1 MNSTTTSSTVRSSAA
16 TRPSARSGADTDART
31 QRLPIHGAWPFW
43 GAAAGVLG
51 AVGHLLTMPTLSEAE
66 YLQGPAYMEQ
76 LDRGGFHVGIVAGM
90 AAVFCLLFFAAGWR
104 RLLHQGEQG
113 GGGGSLAAAVVPL
126 ALTASA
132 GAMLLGYGFKGSLA
146 IYLPG
151 GSDAGTMPY
160 DGLYSL
166 FMFNDLGPY
175 MAWWGVAMAGIAIA
189 WLALRERALPLW
201 FGVVSVLFALP
212 PIGMLLVTGLP
223 GFPGVVH
230 PLWLLITGVGMGI
243 LGLRARNG
251 AEAPVASVAS
261 VASLAVE

>member
-1 MNSTTTSSTVRSSAA
+1 MNSTTSTTTMRTGTSTGRAARTST
-16 TRPSARSGADTDART
+16 GALT
-31 QRLPIHGAWPFW
+31 QRLPIRGAWPFW

-51 AVGHLLTMPTLSEAE
+51 AVGHLFTTPMLSEEE
-66 YLQGPAYMEQ
+66 YLQGPAYMEH
-76 LDRGGFHVGIVAGM
+76 LDRGIFHVGIIAGM

-104 RLLHQGEQG
+104 RLLDRGQTGA
-113 GGGGSLAAAVVPL
+113 GGGSLAAAVVPL

-146 IYLPG
+146 VYLPG

-160 DGLYSL
+160 DGLYPI

-201 FGVVSVLFALP
+201 FGVVSALFALP
-212 PIGMLLVTGLP
+212 PLALLLITGLP

-230 PLWLLITGVGMGI
+230 PLWLLIMGVGMGI
-243 LGLRARNG
+243 LGLRARGG
-251 AEAPVASVAS
+251 AGAPIAS
-261 VASLAVE
+261 AVE

>member
-1 MNSTTTSSTVRSSAA
+1 MSSTTSRPTTSMTSSR
-16 TRPSARSGADTDART
+16 SARDTRTTATGART
-31 QRLPIHGAWPFW
+31 QRLPIRGAWPFW

-51 AVGHLLTMPTLSEAE
+51 AVGHLFTTPMLSEAE

-76 LDRGGFHVGIVAGM
+76 LDRGVFHVGIVAGM
-90 AAVFCLLFFAAGWR
+90 AAVFCLLIFAAGWR
-104 RLLHQGEQG
+104 RLLDRGQDGA
-113 GGGGSLAAAVVPL
+113 GGGSLAAAVVPL

-151 GSDAGTMPY
+151 GSDDGTMPY

-201 FGVVSVLFALP
+201 FGVVSALFALP

-230 PLWLLITGVGMGI
+230 PLWLLITGVGMGV
-243 LGLRARNG
+243 LGLRARSG
-251 AEAPVASVAS
+251 VDAPLAS
-261 VASLAVE
+261 AVE